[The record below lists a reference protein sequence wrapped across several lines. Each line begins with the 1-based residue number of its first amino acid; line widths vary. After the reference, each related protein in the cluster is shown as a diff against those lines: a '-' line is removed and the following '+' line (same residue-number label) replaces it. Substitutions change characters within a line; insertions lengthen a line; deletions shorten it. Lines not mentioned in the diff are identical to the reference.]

1 MRCRSR
7 LTWLVLVLI
16 LTVLAAA
23 GCGGDKSSSGGSP
36 GTTVVAADVSADQVV
51 KDSEA
56 KMAQLKSASFTADMG
71 LEVQGDP
78 NKMTDPTQKA
88 MLSQGL
94 SLHAEGKSATDPIA
108 LDMKMSV
115 GIAGQT
121 LEFGMMAQGDE
132 AWVEY
137 QGKWYAVDQKNSK
150 SLSDQAK
157 TGAAPTEQL
166 KSLGLD
172 PSAWGTSYEMA
183 GIEDMAGTQV
193 YHVKATADP
202 AKLAEDLTKAMN
214 DPSLLDKL
222 GDPSTAKQLEQ
233 GLTQNKTQVE
243 ELKKSLKDVA
253 VDYWIGVDDM
263 LMRKAELSAALV
275 TKGQQG
281 MDGVDGMTMNMSMT
295 MADFDQPVTV
305 TPPAEALPFDK
316 LMNEVFGGLMGGG
329 GLSRR
334 RQKVSPEPPRVG
346 LASAMGREAPTGA
359 SRPLARAGLSAVPVE
374 VAGLSLLPGCCLV
387 VAALPKQ

>member
-1 MRCRSR
+1 MRRKSVS
-7 LTWLVLVLI
+7 TWLVLGLA
-16 LTVLAAA
+16 LTLLAAA
-23 GCGGDKSSSGGSP
+23 GCGGDKSSSSSSP
-36 GTTVVAADVSADQVV
+36 AAAAPGVSADQVV

-56 KMAQLKSASFTADMG
+56 KMAQLKSASFTADVD
-71 LEVQGDP
+71 LAVQGDP
-78 NKMTDPTQKA
+78 SKMTDPTQKA
-88 MLSQGL
+88 LLSQGI
-94 SLHAEGKSATDPIA
+94 SLHVEGKSATDPMA
-108 LDMKMSV
+108 SDMKMSV

-121 LEFGMMAQGDE
+121 LDFGMMAQGDK

-172 PSAWGTSYEMA
+172 PSSWGTSYEMV
-183 GIEDMAGTQV
+183 GVEDLAGTQV

-214 DPSLLDKL
+214 DPRLLDKL

-233 GLTQNKTQVE
+233 GLAQNKKQVE
-243 ELKKSLKDVA
+243 ELKKSLRDVA

-263 LMRKAELSAALV
+263 LMRKAEFSAGLAP
-275 TKGQQG
+275 KGQQG
-281 MDGVDGMTMNMSMT
+281 MEGIDGMTVKMSMT

-305 TPPAEALPFDK
+305 TPPAKALPFDK
-316 LMNEVFGGLMGGG
+316 LMNEVFGGMLGGSG
-329 GLSRR
+329 SGLSF
-334 RQKVSPEPPRVG
+334 
-346 LASAMGREAPTGA
+346 
-359 SRPLARAGLSAVPVE
+359 
-374 VAGLSLLPGCCLV
+374 
-387 VAALPKQ
+387 

>member
-1 MRCRSR
+1 MCRKSVS
-7 LTWLVLVLI
+7 TWLVLVLVLA
-16 LTVLAAA
+16 LTLLAAA
-23 GCGGDKSSSGGSP
+23 GCGGDKSSSSGSP
-36 GTTVVAADVSADQVV
+36 GATAAAAGVSADQVV

-88 MLSQGL
+88 LLSQGV
-94 SLHAEGKSATDPIA
+94 SLHAEGKSATDPMA
-108 LDMKMSV
+108 SDMKMSV
-115 GIAGQT
+115 GITGQT
-121 LEFGMMAQGDE
+121 LDFGMMAQGDK

-137 QGKWYAVDQKNSK
+137 KGKWYAVDQKNSK

-183 GIEDMAGTQV
+183 GTEKMAGAQV

-214 DPSLLDKL
+214 DPSLLNKL

-233 GLTQNKTQVE
+233 GLAQNKKQVE

-253 VDYWIGVDDM
+253 VNYWIGVDDK
-263 LMRKAELSAALV
+263 LMRKAEFSADLA

-281 MDGVDGMTMNMSMT
+281 MAGIDGMTMKMSMT

-305 TPPAEALPFDK
+305 TPPAKALPFDK
-316 LMNEVFGGLMGGG
+316 LMNQVFGGMMGGSG
-329 GLSRR
+329 SGLSF
-334 RQKVSPEPPRVG
+334 
-346 LASAMGREAPTGA
+346 
-359 SRPLARAGLSAVPVE
+359 
-374 VAGLSLLPGCCLV
+374 
-387 VAALPKQ
+387 

>member
-1 MRCRSR
+1 MRCRSMS
-7 LTWLVLVLI
+7 TWLVLVLI
-16 LTVLAAA
+16 LTVLAAI

-36 GTTVVAADVSADQVV
+36 GTAAVAADVSADQVV

-78 NKMTDPTQKA
+78 TKMTDPTQKA

-94 SLHAEGKSATDPIA
+94 SLHAEGKSATDPMAADI
-108 LDMKMSV
+108 KMSV

-121 LEFGMMAQGDE
+121 LDFGMMAQGDE

-137 QGKWYAVDQKNSK
+137 QGKWYAVDAKNSK

-172 PSAWGTSYEMA
+172 PSAWGTSYEMVGA
-183 GIEDMAGTQV
+183 EDMAGTQV

-222 GDPSTAKQLEQ
+222 GDPGTAKQLEQ
-233 GLTQNKTQVE
+233 GLAQNKKQLE
-243 ELKKSLKDVA
+243 ELKKSLTTVT

-263 LMRKAELSAALV
+263 LMRKAEFSAALA
-275 TKGQQG
+275 TKGQEG
-281 MDGVDGMTMNMSMT
+281 MDGVDGMSMKMSMT
-295 MADFDQPVTV
+295 MADFDQPVSV

-316 LMNEVFGGLMGGG
+316 LMNEVFGGLMGGSG
-329 GLSRR
+329 SGLSF
-334 RQKVSPEPPRVG
+334 
-346 LASAMGREAPTGA
+346 
-359 SRPLARAGLSAVPVE
+359 
-374 VAGLSLLPGCCLV
+374 
-387 VAALPKQ
+387 

>member
-1 MRCRSR
+1 MRRRTMS
-7 LTWLVLVLI
+7 TWLVLI
-16 LTVLAAA
+16 LALALLAAA
-23 GCGGDKSSSGGSP
+23 GCGGDKSSSSSAP
-36 GTTVVAADVSADQVV
+36 AATVAAGVSADQVV

-56 KMAQLKSASFTADMG
+56 KMAQLNSASFTADMA

-78 NKMTDPTQKA
+78 AKMTDPTQQA
-88 MLSQGL
+88 MLSQGI
-94 SLHAEGKSATDPIA
+94 SLHVEGASSTDPMA
-108 LDMKMSV
+108 SDMKMNV

-121 LEFGMMAQGDE
+121 LDIGMMAQGDE

-137 QGKWYAVDQKNSK
+137 QDKWYAVDQKNSK

-172 PSAWGTSYEMA
+172 PSAWGTSYEMV
-183 GIEDMAGTQV
+183 GVEDMAGTQV

-222 GDPSTAKQLEQ
+222 GDPGTAKQLEQ
-233 GLTQNKTQVE
+233 GLAQNKKQVE
-243 ELKKSLKDVA
+243 ALKKSLTDVA

-263 LMRKAELSAALV
+263 LMRKAEFAAGLAP
-275 TKGQQG
+275 KGQQG
-281 MDGVDGMTMNMSMT
+281 MEGIDGMTVKMSMT

-305 TPPAEALPFDK
+305 TPPAKALPFDK
-316 LMNEVFGGLMGGG
+316 LMNEMFGGMLGGG
-329 GLSRR
+329 GS
-334 RQKVSPEPPRVG
+334 
-346 LASAMGREAPTGA
+346 
-359 SRPLARAGLSAVPVE
+359 GLSF
-374 VAGLSLLPGCCLV
+374 
-387 VAALPKQ
+387 

>member
-1 MRCRSR
+1 MRRRTVS
-7 LTWLVLVLI
+7 TWLVLI
-16 LTVLAAA
+16 LALALLAAA
-23 GCGGDKSSSGGSP
+23 GCGGDKSSSSSAP
-36 GTTVVAADVSADQVV
+36 AATVAAGVSADQVV

-56 KMAQLKSASFTADMG
+56 KMAQLNSASFTADMG

-78 NKMTDPTQKA
+78 SKMTDPTQKA
-88 MLSQGL
+88 LLSQGI
-94 SLHAEGKSATDPIA
+94 SLHVEGKSATDPMA
-108 LDMKMSV
+108 SDMKMSV

-121 LEFGMMAQGDE
+121 LDFGMMAQGDE

-172 PSAWGTSYEMA
+172 PSAWGTSYEMV
-183 GIEDMAGTQV
+183 GVEDMAGTQV

-222 GDPSTAKQLEQ
+222 GDPGTAKQLEQ
-233 GLTQNKTQVE
+233 GLAQNKKQVE
-243 ELKKSLKDVA
+243 ALKKSLTDVA

-263 LMRKAELSAALV
+263 LMRKAEFSAGLAP
-275 TKGQQG
+275 KGQQG
-281 MDGVDGMTMNMSMT
+281 MEGIDGMTVKMSMT

-305 TPPAEALPFDK
+305 TPPAKALPFDT
-316 LMNEVFGGLMGGG
+316 LMNEVLGGMMGGSG
-329 GLSRR
+329 SGLSF
-334 RQKVSPEPPRVG
+334 
-346 LASAMGREAPTGA
+346 
-359 SRPLARAGLSAVPVE
+359 
-374 VAGLSLLPGCCLV
+374 
-387 VAALPKQ
+387 

>member
-1 MRCRSR
+1 MRRRTVS
-7 LTWLVLVLI
+7 TWLVLIIALA
-16 LTVLAAA
+16 LLAAA
-23 GCGGDKSSSGGSP
+23 GCGGDKSSSSSAP
-36 GTTVVAADVSADQVV
+36 AATVAAGVSADQVV

-56 KMAQLKSASFTADMG
+56 KMAQLNSASFTADMG

-78 NKMTDPTQKA
+78 SKMTDPTQKA
-88 MLSQGL
+88 LLSQGI
-94 SLHAEGKSATDPIA
+94 SLHVEGKSATDPMA
-108 LDMKMSV
+108 SDMKMSV

-121 LEFGMMAQGDE
+121 LDFGMMAQGDE

-172 PSAWGTSYEMA
+172 PSAWGTSYEMV
-183 GIEDMAGTQV
+183 GVEDMAGTQV

-222 GDPSTAKQLEQ
+222 GDPGTAKQLEQ
-233 GLTQNKTQVE
+233 GLAQNKKQVE
-243 ELKKSLKDVA
+243 ALKKSLTDVA

-263 LMRKAELSAALV
+263 LMRKAEFSAGLAP
-275 TKGQQG
+275 KGQQG
-281 MDGVDGMTMNMSMT
+281 MEGIDGMTVKMSMT
-295 MADFDQPVTV
+295 MADFDQPVSV
-305 TPPAEALPFDK
+305 TPPAKALPFDT
-316 LMNEVFGGLMGGG
+316 LMNEVLGGMMGGSG
-329 GLSRR
+329 SGLSF
-334 RQKVSPEPPRVG
+334 
-346 LASAMGREAPTGA
+346 
-359 SRPLARAGLSAVPVE
+359 
-374 VAGLSLLPGCCLV
+374 
-387 VAALPKQ
+387 

>member
-1 MRCRSR
+1 MRRKSVSMPIV
-7 LTWLVLVLI
+7 LALVLVLA
-16 LTVLAAA
+16 LLAAA
-23 GCGGDKSSSGGSP
+23 GCGGDKSSSATSP
-36 GTTVVAADVSADQVV
+36 VATAAAADVSADQVV

-56 KMAQLKSASFTADMG
+56 KMAQLTSASFIADMG

-78 NKMTDPTQKA
+78 EKMTDPTQKA

-94 SLHAEGKSATDPIA
+94 SLHVEGKSAVDPMA
-108 LDMKMSV
+108 SDMKLSA

-121 LEFGMMAQGDE
+121 LDFGLMAQGDE

-172 PSAWGTSYEMA
+172 PSAWGTSYEMV
-183 GIEDMAGTQV
+183 GTEDMAGTQV

-202 AKLAEDLTKAMN
+202 VRLTEDLTKALN

-233 GLTQNKTQVE
+233 GLAQNKKQVE
-243 ELKKSLKDVA
+243 ALKKSLKDVE

-263 LMRKAELSAALV
+263 LIRKAQFSAGLA
-275 TKGQQG
+275 TKGQKG
-281 MDGVDGMTMNMSMT
+281 MEGVDGMALKMSLT
-295 MADFDQPVTV
+295 MADFDEPVTV
-305 TPPAEALPFDK
+305 TPPSKALPFDA
-316 LMNEVFGGLMGGG
+316 LMNEVLGGMLGGSG
-329 GLSRR
+329 SGLSF
-334 RQKVSPEPPRVG
+334 
-346 LASAMGREAPTGA
+346 
-359 SRPLARAGLSAVPVE
+359 
-374 VAGLSLLPGCCLV
+374 
-387 VAALPKQ
+387 

>member
-1 MRCRSR
+1 MRRRTMS
-7 LTWLVLVLI
+7 TWLVPI
-16 LTVLAAA
+16 LALALLAAA
-23 GCGGDKSSSGGSP
+23 GCGGDKSSSSSAP
-36 GTTVVAADVSADQVV
+36 AATVAAGVSADQVV

-56 KMAQLKSASFTADMG
+56 KMAQLNSASFTADMA

-78 NKMTDPTQKA
+78 AKMTDPTQQA
-88 MLSQGL
+88 MLSQGI
-94 SLHAEGKSATDPIA
+94 SLHVEGASSTDPMA
-108 LDMKMSV
+108 SDMKMNV

-121 LEFGMMAQGDE
+121 LDIGMMAQGDE

-137 QGKWYAVDQKNSK
+137 QDKWYAVDQKNSK

-172 PSAWGTSYEMA
+172 PSAWGTSYEMV
-183 GIEDMAGTQV
+183 GVEDMAGTQV

-222 GDPSTAKQLEQ
+222 GDPGTAKQLEQ
-233 GLTQNKTQVE
+233 GLAQNKKQVE
-243 ELKKSLKDVA
+243 ALKKSLTDVA

-263 LMRKAELSAALV
+263 LMRKAEFAAGLAP
-275 TKGQQG
+275 KGQQG
-281 MDGVDGMTMNMSMT
+281 MEGIDGMTVKMSMT

-305 TPPAEALPFDK
+305 TPPAKALPFDK
-316 LMNEVFGGLMGGG
+316 LMNEMFGGMLGGG
-329 GLSRR
+329 GS
-334 RQKVSPEPPRVG
+334 
-346 LASAMGREAPTGA
+346 
-359 SRPLARAGLSAVPVE
+359 GLSF
-374 VAGLSLLPGCCLV
+374 
-387 VAALPKQ
+387 

>member
-1 MRCRSR
+1 MRRRTVS
-7 LTWLVLVLI
+7 TWLVLIIALA
-16 LTVLAAA
+16 LLAAA
-23 GCGGDKSSSGGSP
+23 GCGGDKSSSSSAP
-36 GTTVVAADVSADQVV
+36 AATVAAGVSADQVV

-56 KMAQLKSASFTADMG
+56 KMAQLNSASFTADMG

-78 NKMTDPTQKA
+78 SKMTDPTQKA
-88 MLSQGL
+88 LLSQGI
-94 SLHAEGKSATDPIA
+94 SLHVEGKSATDPMA
-108 LDMKMSV
+108 SDMKMSV

-121 LEFGMMAQGDE
+121 LDFGMMAQGDE

-172 PSAWGTSYEMA
+172 PSAWGTSYEMV
-183 GIEDMAGTQV
+183 GVEDMAGTQV

-222 GDPSTAKQLEQ
+222 GDPGTAKQLEQ
-233 GLTQNKTQVE
+233 GLAQNKKQVE
-243 ELKKSLKDVA
+243 ALKKSLTDVA

-263 LMRKAELSAALV
+263 LMRKAEFSAGLAP
-275 TKGQQG
+275 KGQQG
-281 MDGVDGMTMNMSMT
+281 MEGIDGMTVKMSMT

-305 TPPAEALPFDK
+305 TPPAKALPFDT
-316 LMNEVFGGLMGGG
+316 LMNEVLGGMMGGSG
-329 GLSRR
+329 SGLSF
-334 RQKVSPEPPRVG
+334 
-346 LASAMGREAPTGA
+346 
-359 SRPLARAGLSAVPVE
+359 
-374 VAGLSLLPGCCLV
+374 
-387 VAALPKQ
+387 

>member
-1 MRCRSR
+1 MRCRSMS
-7 LTWLVLVLI
+7 TWLVLVLI
-16 LTVLAAA
+16 LTLLAAA

-121 LEFGMMAQGDE
+121 LDFGMMAQGDE

-202 AKLAEDLTKAMN
+202 AKLAEDLTKAMS

-233 GLTQNKTQVE
+233 GLAQNKKQVE

-253 VDYWIGVDDM
+253 VDYWIGVDDK

-295 MADFDQPVTV
+295 MADFDEPVTV

-316 LMNEVFGGLMGGG
+316 LMNEVFGGLMGSGG
-329 GLSRR
+329 SGL
-334 RQKVSPEPPRVG
+334 
-346 LASAMGREAPTGA
+346 TF
-359 SRPLARAGLSAVPVE
+359 
-374 VAGLSLLPGCCLV
+374 
-387 VAALPKQ
+387 

>member
-1 MRCRSR
+1 MRRKSVS
-7 LTWLVLVLI
+7 TWLVLVLA
-16 LTVLAAA
+16 LTLLGAA
-23 GCGGDKSSSGGSP
+23 GCGGDKSSSSSSSEV
-36 GTTVVAADVSADQVV
+36 TAAAAGVSVDQVV

-56 KMAQLKSASFTADMG
+56 KMAQLKSASFTVDMG

-88 MLSQGL
+88 LLSQGV
-94 SLHAEGKSATDPIA
+94 SLHAEGKSATDPMA
-108 LDMKMSV
+108 SDMKMSV

-121 LEFGMMAQGDE
+121 LDFGMMAQGDK

-137 QGKWYAVDQKNSK
+137 KGKWYAVDQKNSK

-183 GIEDMAGTQV
+183 GTEKMAGAQV

-214 DPSLLDKL
+214 DPSLLNKL

-233 GLTQNKTQVE
+233 GLAQNKKQVDA
-243 ELKKSLKDVA
+243 LKKSLKDVA

-263 LMRKAELSAALV
+263 LMRKAELSVGLA
-275 TKGQQG
+275 TKGQKG
-281 MDGVDGMTMNMSMT
+281 MEGVDGMSMKMSVTMT
-295 MADFDQPVTV
+295 GFDQPVTV
-305 TPPAEALPFDK
+305 TPPAKARPFDK
-316 LMNEVFGGLMGGG
+316 LMNEMFGGMMGGSG
-329 GLSRR
+329 SGLSF
-334 RQKVSPEPPRVG
+334 
-346 LASAMGREAPTGA
+346 
-359 SRPLARAGLSAVPVE
+359 
-374 VAGLSLLPGCCLV
+374 
-387 VAALPKQ
+387 

>member
-1 MRCRSR
+1 
-7 LTWLVLVLI
+7 V
-16 LTVLAAA
+16 
-23 GCGGDKSSSGGSP
+23 G
-36 GTTVVAADVSADQVV
+36 VSADQVV

-56 KMAQLKSASFTADMG
+56 KMAQLTSASFIADMSLG
-71 LEVQGDP
+71 VQGDP

-94 SLHAEGKSATDPIA
+94 SLHVEGKSGTDPMA
-108 LDMKMSV
+108 SDVKMSV

-121 LEFGMMAQGDE
+121 LEFGMMAQGDK
-132 AWVEY
+132 AWVQY

-150 SLSDQAK
+150 SLSEQAQ

-202 AKLAEDLTKAMN
+202 AKLAEDLTKALN
-214 DPSLLDKL
+214 DPSLLKKL

-233 GLTQNKTQVE
+233 GLAQNKKQLE

-263 LMRKAELSAALV
+263 LMRKAEFSAGLA
-275 TKGQQG
+275 TKGQKG
-281 MDGVDGMTMNMSMT
+281 MEGVDGITMKMSMT
-295 MADFDQPVTV
+295 MADFDQPVSV
-305 TPPAEALPFDK
+305 TPPAKALPFDK
-316 LMNEVFGGLMGGG
+316 LMNEVFGGMLGGG
-329 GLSRR
+329 GS
-334 RQKVSPEPPRVG
+334 
-346 LASAMGREAPTGA
+346 
-359 SRPLARAGLSAVPVE
+359 GLSF
-374 VAGLSLLPGCCLV
+374 
-387 VAALPKQ
+387 

>member
-1 MRCRSR
+1 MRHKSVSMW
-7 LTWLVLVLI
+7 TVLVLLLA
-16 LTVLAAA
+16 LTLLAAA
-23 GCGGDKSSSGGSP
+23 GCGGDKSSSSSP
-36 GTTVVAADVSADQVV
+36 ETTAAPAVSAEQVV

-88 MLSQGL
+88 MLSQGI
-94 SLHAEGKSATDPIA
+94 SLHVEGKSATDPTA
-108 LDMKMSV
+108 ADMKMSL

-121 LEFGMMAQGDE
+121 MDFGMMAQGDKV
-132 AWVEY
+132 WVEY
-137 QGKWYAVDQKNSK
+137 QGKWYVVDQKDSK
-150 SLSDQAK
+150 SLSDQAE

-172 PSAWGTSYEMA
+172 PSAWGTSYEMVGSTEA
-183 GIEDMAGTQV
+183 MAGTQV

-214 DPSLLDKL
+214 DPSMLNKL

-233 GLTQNKTQVE
+233 GLAQNKKQVE

-263 LMRKAELSAALV
+263 LMRKVELSAGLV

-281 MDGVDGMTMNMSMT
+281 MEGIDGMSMKMSVT
-295 MADFDQPVTV
+295 MAEFDQPVSV
-305 TPPAEALPFDK
+305 TPPAKSLPFDK
-316 LMNEVFGGLMGGG
+316 LMNEMFGAMMGGSG
-329 GLSRR
+329 SGLSF
-334 RQKVSPEPPRVG
+334 
-346 LASAMGREAPTGA
+346 
-359 SRPLARAGLSAVPVE
+359 
-374 VAGLSLLPGCCLV
+374 
-387 VAALPKQ
+387 

>member
-1 MRCRSR
+1 MRRKSVS
-7 LTWLVLVLI
+7 TWLVLVLA
-16 LTVLAAA
+16 LALLAAA

-36 GTTVVAADVSADQVV
+36 GATAAAAGVSADQVV
-51 KDSEA
+51 KDSDA
-56 KMAQLKSASFTADMG
+56 KMAQLKSASFTADIG

-78 NKMTDPTQKA
+78 SKMTDPTQKA
-88 MLSQGL
+88 LLSQ
-94 SLHAEGKSATDPIA
+94 STTLHVEGKSATDPMA
-108 LDMKMSV
+108 SDMKMSA

-121 LEFGMMAQGDE
+121 MDFGMMAQGDK

-137 QGKWYAVDQKNSK
+137 QGQWYAVDQKSSK

-172 PSAWGTSYEMA
+172 PSAWGTSYQMV

-202 AKLAEDLTKAMN
+202 AKLVADLTKAMN
-214 DPSLLDKL
+214 DPSLLKKL

-233 GLTQNKTQVE
+233 GLTQNKKQVE
-243 ELKKSLKDVA
+243 ELKKSLKDIA

-263 LMRKAELSAALV
+263 LMRKAQFSAALA

-281 MDGVDGMTMNMSMT
+281 MEGIDGMTMKMSMT

-305 TPPAEALPFDK
+305 TPPAKALPFDK
-316 LMNEVFGGLMGGG
+316 LMNEMFGGMLGGSG
-329 GLSRR
+329 SGLSF
-334 RQKVSPEPPRVG
+334 
-346 LASAMGREAPTGA
+346 
-359 SRPLARAGLSAVPVE
+359 
-374 VAGLSLLPGCCLV
+374 
-387 VAALPKQ
+387 

>member
-1 MRCRSR
+1 MRRRTMS
-7 LTWLVLVLI
+7 TWLVLI
-16 LTVLAAA
+16 LALALLAAT
-23 GCGGDKSSSGGSP
+23 GCGGDKSSSSSAP
-36 GTTVVAADVSADQVV
+36 AATVAAGVSADQVV

-56 KMAQLKSASFTADMG
+56 KMAQLNSASFTADMA

-78 NKMTDPTQKA
+78 AKMTDPTQQA
-88 MLSQGL
+88 MLSQGI
-94 SLHAEGKSATDPIA
+94 SLHMEGASSTDPMA
-108 LDMKMSV
+108 SDMKMNV

-121 LEFGMMAQGDE
+121 LDIGMMAQGDE

-137 QGKWYAVDQKNSK
+137 QDKWYAVDQKNSK

-172 PSAWGTSYEMA
+172 PSAWGTSYEMV
-183 GIEDMAGTQV
+183 GVEDMAGTQV

-222 GDPSTAKQLEQ
+222 GDPGTAKQLEQ
-233 GLTQNKTQVE
+233 GLAQNKKQVE
-243 ELKKSLKDVA
+243 ALKKSLTDVA

-263 LMRKAELSAALV
+263 LMRKAEFSAGLAP
-275 TKGQQG
+275 KGQQG
-281 MDGVDGMTMNMSMT
+281 MEGIDGMSVKMSMT

-305 TPPAEALPFDK
+305 TPPAQALPFDK
-316 LMNEVFGGLMGGG
+316 LMNEMFGGMLGGG
-329 GLSRR
+329 GS
-334 RQKVSPEPPRVG
+334 
-346 LASAMGREAPTGA
+346 
-359 SRPLARAGLSAVPVE
+359 GLSF
-374 VAGLSLLPGCCLV
+374 
-387 VAALPKQ
+387 

>member
-1 MRCRSR
+1 MRRRTVS
-7 LTWLVLVLI
+7 TWLVLI
-16 LTVLAAA
+16 LALALLAAA
-23 GCGGDKSSSGGSP
+23 GCGGDKSSSSSAP
-36 GTTVVAADVSADQVV
+36 AATVAAGVSADQVV

-56 KMAQLKSASFTADMG
+56 KMAQLNSASFTADMA

-78 NKMTDPTQKA
+78 AKMTDPTQQA
-88 MLSQGL
+88 MLSQGV
-94 SLHAEGKSATDPIA
+94 SLHVEGASSTDPMA
-108 LDMKMSV
+108 SDMKMSV

-121 LEFGMMAQGDE
+121 LDVGMMAQGDE

-137 QGKWYAVDQKNSK
+137 QDKWYAVDQKNSR

-172 PSAWGTSYEMA
+172 PSAWGTSYEMV
-183 GIEDMAGTQV
+183 GVEDMAGTQV

-233 GLTQNKTQVE
+233 GLAQNKQQVE
-243 ELKKSLKDVA
+243 ALKKSLTDVA

-263 LMRKAELSAALV
+263 LMRKAEFSAGLAP
-275 TKGQQG
+275 KGQQG
-281 MDGVDGMTMNMSMT
+281 MEGIDGISVKMSMT
-295 MADFDQPVTV
+295 MADFDQPVSV
-305 TPPAEALPFDK
+305 TPPAQALPLDK
-316 LMNEVFGGLMGGG
+316 LMNEMFGGMLGGG
-329 GLSRR
+329 GS
-334 RQKVSPEPPRVG
+334 
-346 LASAMGREAPTGA
+346 
-359 SRPLARAGLSAVPVE
+359 GLSF
-374 VAGLSLLPGCCLV
+374 
-387 VAALPKQ
+387 